1 MIQHNNNKPALAAE
15 YKAPTVKAVYAL
27 TGGAIMTPVSVSGN
41 THEDYDSEDMFD

>member
-27 TGGAIMTPVSVSGN
+27 TEEAVMTMSPGATRD
-41 THEDYDSEDMFD
+41 DYETEDMFE

>member
-27 TGGAIMTPVSVSGN
+27 TEEAIMTAVSGN
-41 THEDYDSEDMFD
+41 HEDYDSEDMFD